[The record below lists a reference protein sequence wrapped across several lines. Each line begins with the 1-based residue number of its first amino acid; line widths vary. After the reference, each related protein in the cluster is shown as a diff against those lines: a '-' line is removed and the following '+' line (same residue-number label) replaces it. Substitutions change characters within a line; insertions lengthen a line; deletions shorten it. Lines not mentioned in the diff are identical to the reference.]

1 MNRLI
6 YDLPEKDY
14 HADSI
19 PDVGPPTLSAS
30 MARMLVLKSPLH
42 AWTYHPR
49 FGGARGESTEPQEN
63 GNLIHTLLLGTGREL
78 VAVDAKDWRTN
89 AAKDAREAARA
100 AGKLAVLADKL
111 KFAEGTAEIL
121 RRRMADQ
128 GVVLDG
134 KSEVTA
140 VWESDGA
147 LCRGRFDHLCADGV
161 TIVDLKTAESAHP
174 TAIQRSMEN
183 FGTDIQAEA
192 YREALETIFPALA
205 GGVTF
210 RLVYLECEP
219 PHAVTV
225 VELDPSMWTLGQ
237 KRWARAKGI
246 WKRCLAEKRWPG
258 YADGIVK
265 ISASEWAIKRETEL
279 EYDANPGAGGEF

>member
-1 MNRLI
+1 
-6 YDLPEKDY
+6 
-14 HADSI
+14 
-19 PDVGPPTLSAS
+19 
-30 MARMLVLKSPLH
+30 LH

-78 VAVDAKDWRTN
+78 VPIEAKDFRTN
-89 AAKDAREAARA
+89 AAKEARDAARA
-100 AGKLAVLADKL
+100 AGKLPVLADKL

-161 TIVDLKTAESAHP
+161 TIVDLKTTESAHP
-174 TAIQRSMEN
+174 TAIQRSIEN
-183 FGTDIQAEA
+183 FGTDIQAAA
-192 YREALETIFPALA
+192 YTEALETISVSEPV
-205 GGVTF
+205 GEIRF
-210 RLVYLECEP
+210 RLVYMETEA

-225 VELDPSMWTLGQ
+225 VEFDPSMWELGIR
-237 KRWARAKGI
+237 RWKRAKAI

-265 ISASEWAIKRETEL
+265 VAASEWAIKRETEI